1 MHWHPPDLGDIFGVF
16 WWFEIVDDAG
26 GRGLKSVVVPGD
38 IQAPARGLV
47 FEAVAAVAW
56 CPESDFFGKNRL
68 VVECSDYTRV
78 VTCLI
83 EIGLN

>member
-1 MHWHPPDLGDIFGVF
+1 MHWHPPDLGDIFGVS

-26 GRGLKSVVVPGD
+26 GDDLKPGAVPEG
-38 IQAPARGLV
+38 IQALARGLV
-47 FEAVAAVAW
+47 FVMFGVVVW
-56 CPESDFFGKNRL
+56 CLASDFFGKYRL
-68 VVECSDYTRV
+68 VVECSDYTRM